1 MTTDLLGDNTQKA
14 QAMANE
20 IAHRDYKRNNGQEH
34 IETGDC
40 TDLFSMARFQIDL
53 VDVCEEAAREA

>member
-1 MTTDLLGDNTQKA
+1 MSTDLLGDDTRQA

-20 IAHRDYKRNNGQEH
+20 IYRRDLKRNSGQDDMES
-34 IETGDC
+34 GDP

-53 VDVCEEAAREA
+53 VDVCTQGELK